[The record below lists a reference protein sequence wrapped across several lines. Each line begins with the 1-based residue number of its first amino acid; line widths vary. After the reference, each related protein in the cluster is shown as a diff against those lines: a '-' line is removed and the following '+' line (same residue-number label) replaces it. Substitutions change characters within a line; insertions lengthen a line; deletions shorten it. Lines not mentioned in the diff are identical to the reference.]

1 MAQKIVGYIKLQ
13 IPAGKATPA
22 PPVGPALGQHGVN
35 IMAFT
40 KDFNERTKNEA
51 GMIIPVVITVY
62 ADRSFSFI
70 TKTPPAAVL
79 IKKAIN
85 LQSGSGVPNKD
96 KVATITKAQVKEIAA
111 KSGMKNGICVV
122 YSHHTTCS
130 VITQECAF
138 DMSMTGLETLQQDLV
153 NVFEEWIPTCR
164 YEGMYLHPGKKALD
178 FAESVGED
186 NFGCHNT
193 DAHLRS
199 SIIGRNVT
207 IVMEDGELDLGEFGR
222 IHFID
227 WDQTR
232 ARKRTVQVML
242 IGE

>member
-1 MAQKIVGYIKLQ
+1 MVFKKSLKLES
-13 IPAGKATPA
+13 K
-22 PPVGPALGQHGVN
+22 H
-35 IMAFT
+35 
-40 KDFNERTKNEA
+40 R
-51 GMIIPVVITVY
+51 
-62 ADRSFSFI
+62 
-70 TKTPPAAVL
+70 AVTFHD
-79 IKKAIN
+79 
-85 LQSGSGVPNKD
+85 VTD
-96 KVATITKAQVKEIAA
+96 KVKQIVKESNI
-111 KSGMKNGICVV
+111 KNGIAVV

-153 NVFEEWIPTCR
+153 NVFEKWIPTCR

-199 SIIGRNVT
+199 SIIGRSVT
-207 IVMEDGELDLGEFGR
+207 VVIDDGEADLGEFGR

-227 WDQTR
+227 FVQTR
-232 ARKRTVQVML
+232 GRTRTVQVMV

>member
-1 MAQKIVGYIKLQ
+1 MVY
-13 IPAGKATPA
+13 
-22 PPVGPALGQHGVN
+22 
-35 IMAFT
+35 
-40 KDFNERTKNEA
+40 NEA
-51 GMIIPVVITVY
+51 FKLESRHRAVSFHDITE
-62 ADRSFSFI
+62 
-70 TKTPPAAVL
+70 
-79 IKKAIN
+79 
-85 LQSGSGVPNKD
+85 
-96 KVATITKAQVKEIAA
+96 QVKLIAA
-111 KSGMKNGICVV
+111 RSGIKNGIVVV

-153 NVFEEWIPTCR
+153 NVFENIIPTCR
-164 YEGMYLHPGKKALD
+164 YEGMYLHPGQKALV
-178 FAESVGED
+178 FAEEHGED

-207 IVMEDGELDLGEFGR
+207 IVSVDGELDLGEFGR

-232 ARKRTVQVML
+232 GRTRTVQVMI

>member
-1 MAQKIVGYIKLQ
+1 MVYNASFKLESRHR
-13 IPAGKATPA
+13 AVSFHDVT
-22 PPVGPALGQHGVN
+22 
-35 IMAFT
+35 
-40 KDFNERTKNEA
+40 ER
-51 GMIIPVVITVY
+51 
-62 ADRSFSFI
+62 
-70 TKTPPAAVL
+70 
-79 IKKAIN
+79 
-85 LQSGSGVPNKD
+85 
-96 KVATITKAQVKEIAA
+96 VKEIAA
-111 KSGMKNGICVV
+111 QSNIKNGIVVV

-153 NVFEEWIPTCR
+153 NCFENWIPTCR
-164 YEGMYLHPGKKALD
+164 YEGMYLHPGQKALV
-178 FAESVGED
+178 FAEEHGED

-207 IVMEDGELDLGEFGR
+207 IVMVNGEMDLGEFGR

-232 ARKRTVQVML
+232 GRTRTVQVM
-242 IGE
+242 IMGE